1 MENVNFGKAVEALN
15 EGKRI
20 TRKGWADKGLF
31 VFKQIPSVIG
41 EGIVPNMQSLPQS
54 VKDEFIRR
62 FECKYAS
69 TSDKSYTG
77 SIRYDNQLALV
88 YPDNLIVGWSPSVTD
103 ALAVDW
109 LILD

>member
-41 EGIVPNMQSLPQS
+41 ENIVPNMQSLPQS

-62 FECKYAS
+62 FDPANNP
-69 TSDKSYTG
+69 DKSSDTPS

-88 YPDNLIVGWSPSVTD
+88 YPDNLIVGWTPSVTD